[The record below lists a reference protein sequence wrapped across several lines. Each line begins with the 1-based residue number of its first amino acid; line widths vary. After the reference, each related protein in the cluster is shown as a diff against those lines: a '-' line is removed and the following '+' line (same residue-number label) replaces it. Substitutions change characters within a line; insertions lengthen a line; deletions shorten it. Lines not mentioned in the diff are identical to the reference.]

1 MKLMSKLLTQKQ
13 WDSLDF
19 IQQAEYS
26 ADGYTVEFG
35 KWEPW
40 LWYPEV
46 WPTKSKFFTWLRGSL
61 RNAVWNRSPIKII
74 FKNESCSAPP
84 AGYEGRAKSGAY
96 CSLSGVWE
104 GKSKLEVDHIAGNVP
119 INNEDEILEFLKHLI
134 PAPNTLQLVTKEAH
148 KVKSY
153 AEKQGITYKQ
163 ATAEKKAIEI
173 IKSKSDKEWLEA
185 RGIVPGSS
193 TAKRREQIVKELS

>member
-1 MKLMSKLLTQKQ
+1 
-13 WDSLDF
+13 
-19 IQQAEYS
+19 
-26 ADGYTVEFG
+26 VNN

-40 LWYPEV
+40 VWYPEV
-46 WPTKSKFFTWLRGSL
+46 WPTKSKFFTWLRGAL

-74 FKNESCSAPP
+74 FKNENCNAPP
-84 AGYEGRAKSGAY
+84 EGYEGRAKSGA
-96 CSLSGVWE
+96 CCALSGQWE
-104 GKSKLEVDHIAGNVP
+104 GKSKLEVDHIEGNVP